1 MTQSNRLIAKATIL
15 EWLELVLG
23 FFASPNLLSE
33 MLLLELVLGFA
44 LLHPT
49 YFLLSIFDH
58 QSPTKRFSTT
68 NLIAFERFLVTL

>member
-1 MTQSNRLIAKATIL
+1 MIAKATIL

-44 LLHPT
+44 LAPPN
-49 YFLLSIFDH
+49 LLSEMLLLELVLGFALA
-58 QSPTKRFSTT
+58 PP
-68 NLIAFERFLVTL
+68 NLLSAFYF

>member
-15 EWLELVLG
+15 EWLDLVLGFFASPNLLSEMLLLELVLG

-44 LLHPT
+44 LAPPN
-49 YFLLSIFDH
+49 LLS
-58 QSPTKRFSTT
+58 
-68 NLIAFERFLVTL
+68 AFYF